1 MTLKSID
8 QFPNEL
14 SGKTV
19 LVRANFDVPLEGGQ
33 VVDTTR
39 LDDCLDTIHFLLP
52 LTLKIILIA
61 HQDRPDGHYTLE
73 ASLQPVADY
82 LSQKLSEPVP
92 LVPFKEDYT
101 QTEIPENRLCL
112 LENLRFWAAEESPD
126 EPFTTWLS
134 SLADV
139 YVNEAFAN
147 CHRNH
152 ASITHIA
159 HVLPAFAGL
168 NLAKEIKVLHQVVS
182 DPKRPLVLVVG
193 GAKIETKK
201 PLINKF
207 LPLAD
212 TILVGGKIATE
223 IKEGEF
229 TDPKIKIASLIPDT
243 KDITEGSAQE
253 FAQVIQ
259 AAGTVIWNGSMGMFE
274 DPSYEQGTTIV
285 AQSINTTPAFTVV
298 GGGDTETALT
308 QLNLESGIDHISS
321 GGGAMLTFLSEGD
334 LVGLESLKL

>member
-8 QFPNEL
+8 QFSNEL

-19 LVRANFDVPLEGGQ
+19 LVRANFDVPLESGQ
-33 VVDTTR
+33 VVDSTR

-52 LTLKIILIA
+52 LASKIILIA
-61 HQDRPDGHYTLE
+61 HQDRPDGRFTPE
-73 ASLQPVADY
+73 ASLQPVAHY
-82 LSQKLSEPVP
+82 LSQKLAESVP
-92 LVPFKEDYT
+92 LVPYKEDYT
-101 QTEIPENRLCL
+101 QIEIPENRLCL
-112 LENLRFWAAEESPD
+112 LENLRFWASEESPD
-126 EPFTTWLS
+126 EPFTAWLS
-134 SLADV
+134 SLAEV

-147 CHRNH
+147 SHRDH
-152 ASITHIA
+152 TSITHIA
-159 HVLPAFAGL
+159 RTLPAYAGL

-182 DPKRPLVLVVG
+182 EPKRPLVLVVG

-207 LPLAD
+207 LPLSD

-223 IKEGEF
+223 IKESEF

-243 KDITEGSAQE
+243 KDITESSAHD

-259 AAGTVIWNGSMGMFE
+259 VAGTVIWNGSMGMFE
-274 DPSYEQGTTIV
+274 NPAHQQGTTIV
-285 AQSINTTPAFTVV
+285 AQAINSTPAFTVV